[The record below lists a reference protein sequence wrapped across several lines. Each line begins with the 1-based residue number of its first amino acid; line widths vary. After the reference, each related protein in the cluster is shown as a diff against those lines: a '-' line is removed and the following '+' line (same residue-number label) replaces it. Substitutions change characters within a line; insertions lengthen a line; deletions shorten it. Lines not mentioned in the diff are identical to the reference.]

1 MLLWSFHIYAQLR
14 LLRTLTRICRH
25 FDEISSLDALE
36 VVILTTFGVAINENF
51 IKMTAFPFQWKW
63 RVSKNSSEFV
73 MMTSSNGN
81 FFRANSPVTGEFPAQ
96 RPVTRS
102 FDVSFDLRLN
112 KRLSKQS
119 WGWWFE
125 TPLRSLWR
133 HCNGLRISKHM
144 YNHTYTLTH
153 AYSETVCRYFF
164 AKFLSVADVVDVWY
178 KWYERDHS
186 KCTGWVVLNFGKH
199 AGCDSAPIW
208 LTFQG
213 LASKVKVAA
222 NAALGLAN
230 HWHWVIIL
238 LPQCQW
244 NGTKRYG

>member
-1 MLLWSFHIYAQLR
+1 MHSCACSERWHGYVVISTKFHHWMHWKLSFWQLLVWPLMK
-14 LLRTLTRICRH
+14 
-25 FDEISSLDALE
+25 ISSKWQHFLFSGSEECQKTAQNLSWWRHQMETFSTLMALCA
-36 VVILTTFGVAINENF
+36 G
-51 IKMTAFPFQWKW
+51 
-63 RVSKNSSEFV
+63 
-73 MMTSSNGN
+73 
-81 FFRANSPVTGEFPAQ
+81 NSPVTGEFPAQ

-178 KWYERDHS
+178 KWFERDHS

-213 LASKVKVAA
+213 HASKVKVAA

-238 LPQCQW
+238 LPRCQW